1 MKRSTLD
8 RLWVGIPLIAIGA
21 MILLRQLGY
30 DIDVGYIFRTYWPV
44 FLIWWGVKGLTEIR
58 RNGGYAAIGP
68 VVVLSIGG
76 FFLARNLG
84 VIGYSLGE
92 FIRYLVP
99 ILLIGGGLYV
109 LIGPGH
115 RDRKPHGN
123 GSKTPPSPPEQP
135 YKPLSP
141 QDLEMPS
148 SFDEEFEKTFGKPK
162 QEQPS
167 SKHQSFHSE
176 EGPNLKKDSEKFGQS
191 HQKYHSHSD
200 DPKFGGFGH
209 ANSHNYKYGYEE
221 GHGKTINKSTFIGDF
236 HMGKEVFTLKPMNIS
251 SFIGDTVID
260 LTKAQIPY
268 GETKIVISHFIGD
281 VKIFVPEDMDLGISL
296 TTSSFLGDMKL
307 LGTKRG
313 GFLGNAQEE
322 TPHYQEAGKKL
333 RIIVSV
339 FIGDVKVNKVD

>member
-8 RLWVGIPLIAIGA
+8 RWWVGVPLIAIGA
-21 MILLRQLGY
+21 LILLRQLGY
-30 DIDVGYIFRTYWPV
+30 DIDIGYIFRTYWPV

-115 RDRKPHGN
+115 RERKPHGN
-123 GSKTPPSPPEQP
+123 GSKTPPPPPEQP
-135 YKPLSP
+135 YQPLSP

-148 SFDEEFEKTFGKPK
+148 SFDEQFEKTFGKS
-162 QEQPS
+162 EQDPAS
-167 SKHQSFHSE
+167 GNHQSFHSE
-176 EGPNLKKDSEKFGQS
+176 KESNK
-191 HQKYHSHSD
+191 KYHSYSD
-200 DPKFGGFGH
+200 DQKFGGFGQ

-221 GHGKTINKSTFIGDF
+221 GYGKTFNKSTFIGDF

-281 VKIFVPEDMDLGISL
+281 VKIFVPVDMDLGISL

-313 GFLGNAQEE
+313 GFMGNAQEE
-322 TPHYQEAGKKL
+322 TPHYHEAGKRL

>member
-123 GSKTPPSPPEQP
+123 GSKTPPPPPE
-135 YKPLSP
+135 
-141 QDLEMPS
+141 
-148 SFDEEFEKTFGKPK
+148 
-162 QEQPS
+162 
-167 SKHQSFHSE
+167 
-176 EGPNLKKDSEKFGQS
+176 
-191 HQKYHSHSD
+191 
-200 DPKFGGFGH
+200 
-209 ANSHNYKYGYEE
+209 A
-221 GHGKTINKSTFIGDF
+221 
-236 HMGKEVFTLKPMNIS
+236 TL
-251 SFIGDTVID
+251 
-260 LTKAQIPY
+260 
-268 GETKIVISHFIGD
+268 
-281 VKIFVPEDMDLGISL
+281 
-296 TTSSFLGDMKL
+296 
-307 LGTKRG
+307 
-313 GFLGNAQEE
+313 
-322 TPHYQEAGKKL
+322 
-333 RIIVSV
+333 
-339 FIGDVKVNKVD
+339 